1 MEDVSAQP
9 SVSQPPLKEA
19 SSLLNSKNLLLLL
32 LALLIV
38 GAVVL
43 FVLILNQKKLSTSL
57 QTAKESTVSLTKDY
71 DNPFDKNTQYV
82 NPFSEYKN
90 PFDELI
96 K

>member
-1 MEDVSAQP
+1 MDGSANINP
-9 SVSQPPLKEA
+9 SISLNK
-19 SSLLNSKNLLLLL
+19 SSLRRNILIVSVLLLIFVTGIVLFL
-32 LALLIV
+32 LAQ
-38 GAVVL
+38 
-43 FVLILNQKKLSTSL
+43 N
-57 QTAKESTVSLTKDY
+57 KETKEPTVSLTKEY